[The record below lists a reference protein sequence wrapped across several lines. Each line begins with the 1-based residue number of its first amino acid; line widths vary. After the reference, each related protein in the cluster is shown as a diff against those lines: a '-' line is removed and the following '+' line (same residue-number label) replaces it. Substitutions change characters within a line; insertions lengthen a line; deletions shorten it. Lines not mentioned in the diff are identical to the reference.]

1 MIRKHNNTDVTDFM
15 NILAEEA
22 MELPSGVSLED
33 TMNSWISQGGY
44 PFITVV
50 RNYEEES
57 AIIYQVYRSKYHC
70 NFCIKFYDYTTL
82 NSLCCK

>member
-1 MIRKHNNTDVTDFM
+1 M

-22 MELPSGVSLED
+22 MELPSGVSLQD

-57 AIIYQVYRSKYHC
+57 ATIYQVYRSK
-70 NFCIKFYDYTTL
+70 
-82 NSLCCK
+82 